1 MVERKAGCNAVLET
15 QDHEVVRRVFV
26 HRVRR
31 SLRDKGAVV
40 VEIYYIGNAP
50 VVIVE
55 HAGDA
60 WFSDITLPTAAM
72 RDGSPVVSKFRATG
86 CAAS

>member
-1 MVERKAGCNAVLET
+1 
-15 QDHEVVRRVFV
+15 
-26 HRVRR
+26 
-31 SLRDKGAVV
+31 V